1 MGEVTKIA
9 WTDHTFN
16 PWVGCTKVS
25 AGCANCYAET
35 LMDKRYGR
43 VKWGKDNPRV
53 RTSKSNW
60 NLPLRWDRV
69 AKSEGVRRRVFCASL
84 ADVFDADVPWGW
96 RNDLFVLIQKTPD
109 LDWQLLTKRPENVV
123 PMVTQIGDHWL
134 GNAWLPNLWIG
145 TSVEDQA
152 NADLRIPRLITIPA
166 KVRFLSV
173 EPLLGT
179 VDLEMALEEFQPLNA
194 DLSRNPAPVQWVIVG
209 GESGPKARP
218 CNIEWIRSIVRQC
231 REAGVPCFVK
241 QIGSHPIIRERE
253 LWQMAGCPE
262 EWKPGDS
269 LVRMKIAHPKGGDQV
284 EWPEDLRVREFP
296 R

>member
-1 MGEVTKIA
+1 MGEITKIA

-16 PWVGCTKVS
+16 PWLGCTKVS

-43 VKWGKDNPRV
+43 VKWGKGNPRV

-60 NLPLRWDRV
+60 NLPLRWDRA
-69 AKSEGVRRRVFCASL
+69 AKAEGVRRRVFCASL

-96 RNDLFVLIQKTPD
+96 RNDMFVLIQKTPN

-134 GNAWLPNLWIG
+134 GNAWLPNVWIG

-152 NADLRIPRLITIPA
+152 NADLRILSLIAIPGR
-166 KVRFLSV
+166 VRFLSV
-173 EPLLGT
+173 EPLLGPVNLVPWLPPQLVCPSWP
-179 VDLEMALEEFQPLNA
+179 VDSRYPLN
-194 DLSRNPAPVQWVIVG
+194 WVIVG
-209 GESGPKARP
+209 GESGPGARP
-218 CNIEWIRSIVRQC
+218 CNVGWIRSVVRQC
-231 REAGVPCFVK
+231 RGAGVPCFVK
-241 QIGSHPIIRERE
+241 QLGSNVEDYSGECNLRE
-253 LWQMAGCPE
+253 
-262 EWKPGDS
+262 
-269 LVRMKIAHPKGGDQV
+269 IHHPKGGDPS
-284 EWPEDLRVREFP
+284 EWPEGLRVREFP